1 MDEPEEA
8 ISVLN
13 NITSN
18 EDQIGQIEI
27 GVTTILLETLSD
39 DVNQNR
45 NVSEQFVLTCYISVC
60 VQLSEGFLVVVDNLL
75 DVDEEDIQM
84 SQQESNT
91 SARY

>member
-45 NVSEQFVLTCYISVC
+45 NVSE
-60 VQLSEGFLVVVDNLL
+60 
-75 DVDEEDIQM
+75 
-84 SQQESNT
+84 
-91 SARY
+91 